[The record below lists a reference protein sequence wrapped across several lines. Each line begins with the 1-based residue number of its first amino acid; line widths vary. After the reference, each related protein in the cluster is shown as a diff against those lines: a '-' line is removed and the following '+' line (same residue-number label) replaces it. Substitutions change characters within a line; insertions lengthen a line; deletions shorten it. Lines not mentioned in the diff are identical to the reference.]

1 MTALNPDTLNLFIG
15 KLLGDLGGAASVPLV
30 RIGDALGFYQTLNEK
45 GPLTPAALANATGCD
60 PRYVAEW
67 LAAQA
72 ASNYVTYDA
81 EANTFG
87 LTPEQAAVF
96 ADETSPVNLIGAFD
110 LMAAMQGNQTDV
122 QAAFLTGEGVGWG
135 DQAQC
140 LFCSVAR
147 FFRPGYLNNLVQ
159 AWLPALDGVVKK
171 LERGALVADV
181 GCGHGVSTLLM
192 AEAFPNSNF
201 IGYDFHEHSITEA
214 NAHARSHGTHGNVS
228 FEISRARE
236 LPRDGFDLI
245 TFFDSLH
252 DMGDPAGAAKAVKKA
267 LKPDGTWMLVEPM
280 AADTLAGNLNP
291 IGRIFYSASTM
302 ICVPT
307 SKAQE
312 VGTALGAQA
321 GEARLRGVI
330 EGAGFSQVNRATETP
345 FNLVLEARV

>member
-135 DQAQC
+135 DQ
-140 LFCSVAR
+140 
-147 FFRPGYLNNLVQ
+147 
-159 AWLPALDGVVKK
+159 
-171 LERGALVADV
+171 
-181 GCGHGVSTLLM
+181 
-192 AEAFPNSNF
+192 
-201 IGYDFHEHSITEA
+201 
-214 NAHARSHGTHGNVS
+214 
-228 FEISRARE
+228 
-236 LPRDGFDLI
+236 
-245 TFFDSLH
+245 
-252 DMGDPAGAAKAVKKA
+252 
-267 LKPDGTWMLVEPM
+267 
-280 AADTLAGNLNP
+280 
-291 IGRIFYSASTM
+291 
-302 ICVPT
+302 
-307 SKAQE
+307 
-312 VGTALGAQA
+312 
-321 GEARLRGVI
+321 
-330 EGAGFSQVNRATETP
+330 
-345 FNLVLEARV
+345 